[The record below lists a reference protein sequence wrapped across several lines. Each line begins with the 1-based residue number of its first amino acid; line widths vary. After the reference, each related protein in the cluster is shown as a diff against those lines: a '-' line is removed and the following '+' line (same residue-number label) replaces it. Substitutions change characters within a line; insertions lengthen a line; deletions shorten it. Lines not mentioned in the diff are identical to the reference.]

1 MLQHQLAVE
10 WQNRQVI
17 KGRGIESLD
26 DFPQIKSLS
35 RSHYVINCG
44 LNTATKNSNRH
55 SPNPL
60 HTFLATPPTIWN
72 KSCNTLFQ
80 SKSISSLIF
89 LSLCT
94 YYSLCPDMLLASHY
108 LKRSYLSFKVH
119 LKYHLLWENLF
130 PWYVSFSLPPCKTGY
145 SFCNHIPHKLPLFV
159 SLCTWTV

>member
-1 MLQHQLAVE
+1 MYFLLLIFVTASISSGMAKQAGNKRE
-10 WQNRQVI
+10 GN
-17 KGRGIESLD
+17 KESLD

-80 SKSISSLIF
+80 SKSICSLIF

-130 PWYVSFSLPPCKTGY
+130 P
-145 SFCNHIPHKLPLFV
+145 
-159 SLCTWTV
+159 